1 VAVTIAN
8 LVWMLTALAAVVI
21 MLTRSRLI
29 ASAKQA
35 GVTETPQTLLNAHS
49 ILGILAVVAW
59 VVWLVGHTRALG
71 WVAIVLWWAVV
82 VVGLM
87 VLARWMPADGRHARA
102 ATDDGWAHGPWLS
115 ALGHVG
121 MLLGVAFFTWVFI
134 GSRL

>member
-1 VAVTIAN
+1 MTIAN

-21 MLTRSRLI
+21 LLTRSRLI

-35 GVTETPQTLLNAHS
+35 GVTETPEGLLNAHS
-49 ILGILAVVAW
+49 VLGILAVATW

-71 WVAIVLWWAVV
+71 WVAILLWWALA

-87 VLARWMPADGRHARA
+87 VLARWLPADGKHARA

-115 ALGHVG
+115 ALGHLG
-121 MLLGVAFFTWVFI
+121 MVLGVAFFTWTFLAQ
-134 GSRL
+134 RL

>member
-1 VAVTIAN
+1 VTIAN

-21 MLTRSRLI
+21 LLTRSRLI

-35 GVTETPQTLLNAHS
+35 GVTETPEGLLNAHS
-49 ILGILAVVAW
+49 VLGILAVATW

-71 WVAIVLWWAVV
+71 WVAVVLWWALA

-87 VLARWMPADGRHARA
+87 VLARWLPADGKHARA

-134 GSRL
+134 SSRI

>member
-1 VAVTIAN
+1 MTIAN

-35 GVTETPQTLLNAHS
+35 GVTETPEGLLNAHS
-49 ILGILAVVAW
+49 VIGILAMAAW
-59 VVWLVGHTRALG
+59 VVWLVGHSRALG
-71 WVAIVLWWAVV
+71 WVAIVLWWALVV
-82 VVGLM
+82 IGLM
-87 VLARWMPADGRHARA
+87 VLARWLPADGRHARG

-115 ALGHVG
+115 ALGHIG

-134 GSRL
+134 SSRL